1 MRAALGLACLAA
13 GLRTAAAQ
21 AGLNAAHGCRN
32 SGASFGRWE
41 LAASNRCFGAGG
53 SDLGDDHP
61 ADFNL
66 PEAAAAIKLVYLRG
80 GVSCNF
86 ASRGVHSKWGCDP
99 GTDAHMGTFIVSAA
113 APFASSLQRLKKWL
127 QVKKPRGG
135 TPAVGPADVV
145 APPASRIDHDNL
157 WWRPYDSNWA
167 ESDELTFA
175 DSAICAP
182 NLLPSGRARS
192 SQRLLLQGRTAR
204 QAGSATTSTT
214 SSPSPPPITRSG
226 TARTSTT
233 AASRTTTAPPAST
246 SIIWRSRPR
255 SRSASP
261 RTRRR

>member
-1 MRAALGLACLAA
+1 MRAAVGLACLAA

-53 SDLGDDHP
+53 SDLGDDNP

-99 GTDAHMGTFIVSAA
+99 GTDAHMGTFV
-113 APFASSLQRLKKWL
+113 
-127 QVKKPRGG
+127 VKKPRGG

-175 DSAICAP
+175 DSAIWANGATGWVGNEQHNQQP
-182 NLLPSGRARS
+182 FAAGDFQIWYGEDIHDG
-192 SQRLLLQGRTAR
+192 SQQDNHG
-204 QAGSATTSTT
+204 ATCVD
-214 SSPSPPPITRSG
+214 IYYL
-226 TARTSTT
+226 AV
-233 AASRTTTAPPAST
+233 ST
-246 SIIWRSRPR
+246 SQSECLSKDPQTMKKIEAHSIRGEVDPVTLANHANR
-255 SRSASP
+255 
-261 RTRRR
+261 